1 VLLYSSRIDVLN
13 DLEKKF
19 DFSDDFDWAGENY
32 KTYGIVLYDSKLGKV
47 NEVKASNIL
56 INGHKAKYFVYVP
69 IDNLENIDKVVAS
82 LKKDILALNGKWKYF
97 RVLKANLNL
106 EINQLNIL
114 SSYSN
119 QEV

>member
-1 VLLYSSRIDVLN
+1 LN

-19 DFSDDFDWAGENY
+19 DFSDYFNWADNKY
-32 KTYGIVLYDSKLGKV
+32 KTYGIVLYDSKLGEI

-56 INGHKAKYFVYVP
+56 IKGHKAKYFVYRP
-69 IDNLENIDKVVAS
+69 IDNLKNIDKVVAT
-82 LKKDILALNGKWKYF
+82 LKKDMLSLNGKWKYF

-106 EINQLNIL
+106 ENNQLNIL

-119 QEV
+119 QEVG